1 MQPNHFDLNIVLY
14 MCVFDDVIFITI
26 LGPVG
31 VMLKNIS
38 ECFFIFVINL
48 KCGA

>member
-1 MQPNHFDLNIVLY
+1 MTIIYNFKLSITEMDRCMQPNHFDLNICLY

-31 VMLKNIS
+31 VM
-38 ECFFIFVINL
+38 
-48 KCGA
+48 